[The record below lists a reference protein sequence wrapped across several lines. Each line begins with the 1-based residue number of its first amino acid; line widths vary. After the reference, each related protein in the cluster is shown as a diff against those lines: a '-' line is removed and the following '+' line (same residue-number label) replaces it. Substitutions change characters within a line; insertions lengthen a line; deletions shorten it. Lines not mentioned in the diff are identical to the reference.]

1 MTAPQSCSLDQVR
14 IPGWRWQPFLD
25 HAVEMLQALEPA
37 AYPVPEQFLQKTGST
52 GSKAQPV
59 VVQTATWACQTNKLR
74 QVRAACV
81 EAGPAASVLNL
92 VINPHCRFDLPFFGA
107 DLVTLPSAERNL

>member
-25 HAVEMLQALEPA
+25 HAVKMLQALEPA

-92 VINPHCRFDLPFFGA
+92 VINPHCRVYLPF
-107 DLVTLPSAERNL
+107 L